1 MLLYLTKEFYSMT
14 QQDNEQSS
22 LFNLQPRLDGKL
34 ITLKPLSKGDFEL
47 LYQAASDPLIWEQHP
62 AKNRCER
69 DVFEVFF
76 AEAIESGGALLI
88 CDKASG
94 EAIGSSR
101 YFGFNSKTSDVE
113 IGWTFLARKYWG
125 GEYNGELKR
134 LMLDHAF
141 QFVDT
146 VKFMVDPVNTR
157 SQKAVEKIGGVQD
170 PDLDDKGRVVFR
182 VHKT

>member
-1 MLLYLTKEFYSMT
+1 MT
-14 QQDNEQSS
+14 HRDNTQSPH
-22 LFNLQPRLDGKL
+22 FDLQPHLNGKL
-34 ITLKPLSKGDFEL
+34 LTLKPLSKDDFEQL
-47 LYQAASDPLIWEQHP
+47 HQAASDPLIWEQHP
-62 AKNRCER
+62 AKNRCKR

-76 AEAIESGGALLI
+76 AQAIESGGALLI

-94 EAIGSSR
+94 EVIGSSR
-101 YFGFNSKTSDVE
+101 YYGFNSATSDVE

-134 LMLDHAF
+134 LMLEHAF

-157 SQKAVEKIGGVQD
+157 SQKAVEKIGGVRD
-170 PDLDDKGRVVFR
+170 PELDDKGRVVFR
-182 VHKT
+182 VYKT